1 MHSDLDQYVDN
12 SLCSYACADGHKFQG
27 RTTMFKSMLA
37 LIPSERPVRPV
48 VDGSVVLAMACHAHV
63 DALAIGYESTNI
75 PIAAIAGPP
84 TAVMESRLRAIER
97 GETAMSVFELE
108 AKKAGISYNCRTISA
123 IPAEAIS
130 IAGAVARLH
139 ELTVALQPEF
149 ERHTFDNDLSME
161 ILFQAGGPVLFMP
174 CTFRGA
180 FAARRVGVCWDGSRL
195 ASRALGNAMPLLR
208 KADALTIIT
217 ITNSSSIPAEATP
230 ERLVQHLAR
239 VGLPARI
246 VSFPAGHSEIQ
257 PTILSVAADQSLD
270 LLVMGGYGHS
280 RLQERILGGVTR
292 EMLRCMTV
300 PTLMSH

>member
-1 MHSDLDQYVDN
+1 
-12 SLCSYACADGHKFQG
+12 
-27 RTTMFKSMLA
+27 MFKSILA

-48 VDGSVVLAMACHAHV
+48 VDDSVVFAMACHAHV
-63 DALAIGYESTNI
+63 NALAIGYESTNI
-75 PIAAIAGPP
+75 PIAAIAGPA
-84 TAVMESRLRAIER
+84 TATIFQEDRLRAIER

-108 AKKAGISYNCRTISA
+108 AKEAGISYNCRTISA

-139 ELTVALQPEF
+139 ELTIACS
-149 ERHTFDNDLSME
+149 RNSSATRSTTTFLRKSCSR
-161 ILFQAGGPVLFMP
+161 Q
-174 CTFRGA
+174 
-180 FAARRVGVCWDGSRL
+180 AARYCSCHTHSVAHLRHAVSEFAGTGAVSQPRVRD
-195 ASRALGNAMPLLR
+195 AMPLLR

-280 RLQERILGGVTR
+280 RLQERILGGVTH

>member
-1 MHSDLDQYVDN
+1 
-12 SLCSYACADGHKFQG
+12 
-27 RTTMFKSMLA
+27 
-37 LIPSERPVRPV
+37 
-48 VDGSVVLAMACHAHV
+48 
-63 DALAIGYESTNI
+63 
-75 PIAAIAGPP
+75 
-84 TAVMESRLRAIER
+84 
-97 GETAMSVFELE
+97 MSVFELE
-108 AKKAGISYNCRTISA
+108 AKEAGISYNSRTISA

-139 ELTVALQPEF
+139 ELTIALQPEF
-149 ERHTFDNDLSME
+149 GCHTFDNDISTE
-161 ILFQAGGPVLFMP
+161 ILFQAGGPILFMP
-174 CTFRGA
+174 YTFRGA

-195 ASRALGNAMPLLR
+195 ASRALQDAMPLLR

-217 ITNSSSIPAEATP
+217 ITSSSSIPEEATP
-230 ERLVQHLAR
+230 ERLVQNLAL
-239 VGLPARI
+239 VGLPASI

-257 PTILSVAADQSLD
+257 PTILSVAAEQSLD

>member
-1 MHSDLDQYVDN
+1 
-12 SLCSYACADGHKFQG
+12 
-27 RTTMFKSMLA
+27 MFKSMLA

-63 DALAIGYESTNI
+63 NALAIGHESTNI
-75 PIAAIAGPP
+75 PGAIAGSP
-84 TAVMESRLRAIER
+84 TGRIFQENRLRAMER
-97 GETAMSVFELE
+97 GEAAMRVFELE

-130 IAGAVARLH
+130 IAGGVARLH
-139 ELTVALQPEF
+139 ELTIALQPDSECD
-149 ERHTFDNDLSME
+149 TFDSRLPTE

-174 CTFRGA
+174 HTFRGA
-180 FAARRVGVCWDGSRL
+180 FAPRRVGVCWDGSRL
-195 ASRALGNAMPLLR
+195 ASRALQDAMPLLR

-230 ERLVQHLAR
+230 ERLVQHLGR
-239 VGLPARI
+239 VGLPATI
-246 VSFPAGHSEIQ
+246 VSFPAKHSEIQ
-257 PTILSVAADQSLD
+257 PTILSVAAEQSLD

-280 RLQERILGGVTR
+280 RLHERILGGVTR

>member
-1 MHSDLDQYVDN
+1 
-12 SLCSYACADGHKFQG
+12 
-27 RTTMFKSMLA
+27 MFKSILA
-37 LIPSERPVRPV
+37 LVPSERPVRPV
-48 VDGSVVLAMACHAHV
+48 IDGSVALAMACHAHV
-63 DALAIGYESTNI
+63 NALAIGYESTNI
-75 PIAAIAGPP
+75 PMAAIAGPA
-84 TAVMESRLRAIER
+84 TGMMFEENRLRALER
-97 GETAMSVFELE
+97 AQTAMSVFEVE
-108 AKKAGISYNCRTISA
+108 AKNGGISCNCRAISA
-123 IPAEAIS
+123 IPAEALS
-130 IAGAVARLH
+130 IAGAAARLH
-139 ELTVALQPEF
+139 ELIVALQPEF

-174 CTFRGA
+174 YTFRGA
-180 FAARRVGVCWDGSRL
+180 FSARRVGVCWDGGRL
-195 ASRALGNAMPLLR
+195 ASRALRDAMPLLR

-230 ERLVQHLAR
+230 ERLVRHLAR

-257 PTILSVAADQSLD
+257 PAILSVAADQSLD

>member
-1 MHSDLDQYVDN
+1 
-12 SLCSYACADGHKFQG
+12 
-27 RTTMFKSMLA
+27 MFKSILA

-48 VDGSVVLAMACHAHV
+48 VDGSVVLAMTCHAHV
-63 DALAIGYESTNI
+63 NALAIGYESTNI
-75 PIAAIAGPP
+75 PMAAITGPA
-84 TAVMESRLRAIER
+84 TAMIFQEKRVRAIER

-108 AKKAGISYNCRTISA
+108 AKEAGISYSCRTISA

-130 IAGAVARLH
+130 IAGAIARLH
-139 ELTVALQPEF
+139 ELTIALQPEF
-149 ERHTFDNDLSME
+149 GCHTFDNDLSTE

-174 CTFRGA
+174 YTFRGA

-195 ASRALGNAMPLLR
+195 ASRALQDAMPLLR

-217 ITNSSSIPAEATP
+217 ITNSSSILAEATP
-230 ERLVQHLAR
+230 ECLVQQLAR